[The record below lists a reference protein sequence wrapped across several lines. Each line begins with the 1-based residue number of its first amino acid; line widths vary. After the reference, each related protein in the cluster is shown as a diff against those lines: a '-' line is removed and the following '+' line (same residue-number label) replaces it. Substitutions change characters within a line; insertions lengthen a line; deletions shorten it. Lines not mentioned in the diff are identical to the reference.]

1 MGAFRDIELIF
12 SFSQMT
18 STYVKLQDAHAA
30 ETGAAGTWQKIGYI
44 APGSKNNSESY
55 TTTVFDYTNSYEG
68 DDKGTTMVGSIK
80 KATEGWRATNKTAL
94 NDCKISS
101 YWTMSFDKSGDGASL
116 KYTAAITAA
125 SGGQDADC
133 EALTANFANIAHN

>member
-1 MGAFRDIELIF
+1 
-12 SFSQMT
+12 MT

-44 APGSKNNSESY
+44 APGSKNGPESY
-55 TTTVFDYTNSYEG
+55 TTTVFDYTNSFAG
-68 DDKGTTMVGSIK
+68 ANNGTTMVGSIQA
-80 KATEGWRATNKTAL
+80 ATEGWRATNKTAL

-125 SGGQDADC
+125 SGGQNADC

>member
-1 MGAFRDIELIF
+1 
-12 SFSQMT
+12 MT

>member
-1 MGAFRDIELIF
+1 M
-12 SFSQMT
+12 
-18 STYVKLQDAHAA
+18 KLQDAHAA

-80 KATEGWRATNKTAL
+80 TATEGWRATNKTAL

-125 SGGQDADC
+125 SGGQNADC